1 MKYLS
6 SSTERHYTNNTTD
19 RSLKLNKLKN
29 PFLPVLAVYAI
40 CFFFRF
46 IEYFYIQT
54 DRSFWGEAFIHKLA
68 GIAVLCVTVRA
79 FSMRVQ
85 EIGFIKQGVLKRFL
99 QGLIFGLAVFAV
111 AYGVEYAL
119 AAAQSSKPVL
129 QFYISSY
136 AIDENIGKQTGL
148 VFFVICILGNMINVV
163 MEEGVF
169 RGLFQKLLE
178 QRYRFITSAVISSAL
193 FGVWHIIAPIRQFTE
208 SGSLGGMPANIAML
222 VTTSALVGFQFSLM
236 SKMTGSLYMAMGA
249 HFVNNTIVNM
259 LHMVSNS
266 GVDNLMFVRI
276 ATAQTLSFVVV
287 LLVYIRK
294 NSF

>member
-1 MKYLS
+1 MSKH
-6 SSTERHYTNNTTD
+6 R
-19 RSLKLNKLKN
+19 N
-29 PFLPVLAVYAI
+29 PLLPVLAVYVI

-46 IEYFYIQT
+46 IEYFFLQT
-54 DRSFWGEAFIHKLA
+54 DRSFVGEAFIHKLT
-68 GIAVLCVTVRA
+68 GIAVLCVTVRVL
-79 FSMRVQ
+79 SMRGR
-85 EIGFIKQGVLKRFL
+85 EIGFIKRGVLKRFL
-99 QGLIFGLAVFAV
+99 QGLSLGLAVFAV

-119 AAAQSSKPVL
+119 VAAQSSKPVL
-129 QFYISSY
+129 QLYISSY
-136 AIDENIGKQTGL
+136 AVDENIGKQTGL
-148 VFFVICILGNMINVV
+148 LFFAICILGNIINVV

-178 QRYRFITSAVISSAL
+178 QKYKFITSAVIASVL

-208 SGSLGGMPANIAML
+208 SGSMGGMLANITML

-259 LHMVSNS
+259 LHVVSDV

-276 ATAQTLSFVVV
+276 TIAQTLSFVVV

-294 NSF
+294 NSIRAH